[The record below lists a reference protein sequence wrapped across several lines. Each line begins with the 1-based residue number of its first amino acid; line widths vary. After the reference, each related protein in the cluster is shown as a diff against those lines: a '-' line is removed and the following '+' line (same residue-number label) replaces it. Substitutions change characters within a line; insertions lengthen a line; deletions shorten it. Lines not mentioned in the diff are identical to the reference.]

1 MLPKVMP
8 GDHILTFNWGKIGK
22 NDLVVFRSDVREGK
36 YLVKRVDI
44 VKGDKIFAS
53 ALNKKLSRQEYKI
66 DTRNVIGKVAFKY

>member
-1 MLPKVMP
+1 MLPELMP

-22 NDLVVFRSDVREGK
+22 NDLVVFRRDVRESK

-66 DTRNVIGKVAFKY
+66 DTRNVIGKVVFKY